1 MVSGVFGEILI
12 LSYNISIVINKNSD
26 YNMLENFL
34 TRPIAHKGLHSN
46 DSHTP
51 ENSIPAFQKAIKH
64 KLPIELDIQ
73 LTLDNKIVVFHDYN
87 LQRIC
92 GLNKLVKKCTLAEI
106 KELNLLNSGY
116 KIPLLA
122 EVLELVNGKV
132 PILID
137 IKNRN
142 KAGRLEKL
150 LMQELENYKGDIA
163 IQSFNPFSIGWFA
176 KNAPHIIRGQLHTD
190 LKNKKLNQ
198 ITKLLLKEIIFNF
211 FSRPHFIAMD
221 IRCMSQYI
229 LYKYKRIKIPILFW
243 TIKKQKDYS
252 KLKDVC
258 DNIIFENFIPDEV

>member
-1 MVSGVFGEILI
+1 
-12 LSYNISIVINKNSD
+12 
-26 YNMLENFL
+26 MLEKFL
-34 TRPIAHKGLHSN
+34 SKPIAHRGLHSN
-46 DSHTP
+46 DCNIP
-51 ENSIPAFQKAIKH
+51 ENSIPAFKKAIKL

-73 LTLDNKIVVFHDYN
+73 LTRDNHIVVFHDYK

-92 GLNKLVKKCTLAEI
+92 GLNKLIKKCTLEEI
-106 KELNLLNSGY
+106 KELNLLNSDY

-122 EVLELVNGKV
+122 DVLELVQGKV

-142 KAGRLEKL
+142 KAGKLEKL
-150 LMQELENYKGDIA
+150 LVQELENYKGDIA

-198 ITKLLLKEIIFNF
+198 MTKLLLKEIVFNF

-221 IRCMSQYI
+221 KNCISKYI
-229 LYKYKRIKIPILFW
+229 INKYKKLNTPILSW
-243 TIKKQKDYS
+243 TIKNQTDYS
-252 KLKDVC
+252 KLKDAC
-258 DNIIFENFIPDEV
+258 DNIIFENFIPDEVLG